1 MLGRFRR
8 PTVSAGQPASP
19 GPPHDEAGHA
29 LRAPSKLHAFNRYE
43 IKYLL
48 DAAEAGELRAE
59 IENLLDRDRHSGD
72 NGYGIWSV
80 YYDTRRLRFYWE
92 KIEGL
97 KFRRK
102 LRIRHYGDR
111 FQVTGDTP
119 VFVEIKQRVN
129 RVTQKRRVRLPYRDA
144 IALCDGRAMVAHDP
158 SQRAFLEEVLDL
170 VCRLD
175 LRATAMTGYQRHA
188 YVGRGADVG
197 LRVTFDHRV
206 RGRDR
211 DFHLGADA
219 ENRFIVPP
227 SKVIMEVKAN
237 ERVPYWLTDLT
248 AKRNLQVIRVSKYCQ
263 SVEAYGLAPRSIFHI
278 PGHDLD
284 LDSPAPGR
292 APALTTAKEA

>member
-1 MLGRFRR
+1 MLRRFRR
-8 PTVSAGQPASP
+8 RTISADQPAAP
-19 GPPHDEAGHA
+19 GSHPGEAGHA
-29 LRAPSKLHAFNRYE
+29 LRAPSRLHAFNRYE
-43 IKYLL
+43 IKYLV
-48 DAAEAGELRAE
+48 DAATAGELRAE
-59 IENLLDRDRHSGD
+59 MERLLDRDEHSGE

-80 YYDTRRLRFYWE
+80 YYDTRGLRFYWE

-144 IALCDGRAMVAHDP
+144 VALCDGRAMVAHEP
-158 SQRAFLEEVLDL
+158 SERAFLEEVLDL

-197 LRVTFDHRV
+197 LRVTFDQRV

-227 SKVIMEVKAN
+227 GKVIMEVKAN

-248 AKRNLQVIRVSKYCQ
+248 AERNLQVVRVSKYCQ
-263 SVEAYGLAPRSIFHI
+263 SVEAYGLAPRSLFHI
-278 PGHDLD
+278 PGHELGLD
-284 LDSPAPGR
+284 PIPGR
-292 APALTTAKEA
+292 PPAMTTAKEA